1 MLKVQM
7 EADKKAF
14 EAISDENRRL
24 SNVIEELNAKIR
36 NLQGEVSANVTL
48 THCLAPPSLFI
59 FKETCLG

>member
-36 NLQGEVSANVTL
+36 NLQGEVIANVTL
-48 THCLAPPSLFI
+48 THCSYSKFI
-59 FKETCLG
+59 YF